1 MGKLNVTH
9 LRYLTKE
16 DFRVLTAVEM
26 GMKNHELVPT
36 MLIASIAALHHG
48 GVHKILQQL
57 SKQELVAYERGKH
70 YDGYRLT
77 NAGYDYLALNALVS
91 KGAVHSFGNQI
102 GVGKESNVYTV
113 TNPEGEELCL
123 KLHRLGRIC
132 FRNLKEKRDYHGRRH
147 KAGWLYLSRISAEK
161 EFAYMKALHS
171 RNFPVP
177 TPIACNRHCVVMN
190 LIGGHPLNR
199 IYEVPDIEQLYDS
212 LMNLIVKL
220 GNCGVIHGDFNEFN
234 IMLTENDCAPV
245 IIDFPQMV
253 SISHLNA
260 KQLFERDVNC
270 IREFFKR
277 RFNYESECFPKFDDI
292 EKEDDMDIEIG
303 VSGFCGNDSN
313 QDDTK
318 SESENE
324 NNDDDDDDD
333 ARENVSVGAE
343 ITTKAAAAD
352 DLDLD
357 LDVKIDALEMDEKGA
372 ENAVHES
379 ADEKDCGASIADSF
393 SDIRSYATS
402 TASTIAPN
410 VIHAR
415 IKKSLHKR
423 EKLDARRKCVAKGEA
438 SAVVRRRKENRNVIK
453 ECTSAGS
460 LWA

>member
-1 MGKLNVTH
+1 
-9 LRYLTKE
+9 
-16 DFRVLTAVEM
+16 
-26 GMKNHELVPT
+26 
-36 MLIASIAALHHG
+36 
-48 GVHKILQQL
+48 
-57 SKQELVAYERGKH
+57 
-70 YDGYRLT
+70 
-77 NAGYDYLALNALVS
+77 
-91 KGAVHSFGNQI
+91 
-102 GVGKESNVYTV
+102 
-113 TNPEGEELCL
+113 
-123 KLHRLGRIC
+123 
-132 FRNLKEKRDYHGRRH
+132 
-147 KAGWLYLSRISAEK
+147 
-161 EFAYMKALHS
+161 
-171 RNFPVP
+171 
-177 TPIACNRHCVVMN
+177 
-190 LIGGHPLNR
+190 
-199 IYEVPDIEQLYDS
+199 
-212 LMNLIVKL
+212 
-220 GNCGVIHGDFNEFN
+220 
-234 IMLTENDCAPV
+234 
-245 IIDFPQMV
+245 MV

-318 SESENE
+318 SEGENE
-324 NNDDDDDDD
+324 NNDDDDDSDED

-343 ITTKAAAAD
+343 ITTKAAAD

-357 LDVKIDALEMDEKGA
+357 LDVKIDALEVDEKGA
-372 ENAVHES
+372 ENAVDERCDES

-402 TASTIAPN
+402 TASKIVPN